1 MRILNNDDI
10 YSLSK
15 RGYLKYSTY
24 NGNLSKIPEV
34 TTGRLKI
41 CLDKLKDYDIIP
53 KPYVDLLI
61 GIGPACVKQMIRFIN
76 LQWYSVA
83 TSLKDV
89 YFDKDVDL
97 INVCEFFMDD
107 KDKSHRVYFF
117 VEILYQYFF
126 P

>member
-1 MRILNNDDI
+1 V
-10 YSLSK
+10 
-15 RGYLKYSTY
+15 
-24 NGNLSKIPEV
+24 SKIPEV
-34 TTGRLKI
+34 TSGRLKI

-53 KPYVDLLI
+53 KPYVVLLS
-61 GIGPACVKQMIRFIN
+61 GIGPKCVKQLIRFIN

-89 YFDKDVDL
+89 SFDKCVDL
-97 INVCEFFMDD
+97 VNICEFFMDD
-107 KDKSHRVYFF
+107 NDKSHRVYFF